1 MLRPFRVER
10 IDPMAYIEA
19 AKALGF
25 TDAVSIDAELVQCE
39 ESIRA
44 LCAPDKCGNYGSSW
58 ICPPG
63 CGSIESCRKIVDG
76 YKNAILVQSMSEN
89 VDFSNGEEML
99 NITKAHNELAVKLF
113 KQIRKEQGSAYL
125 LTTGGCGLCE
135 ECTFPDEPCR
145 IPDKNRGSL
154 SAFGINVTKLCEKAG
169 MEFSFANGIMR
180 MMACILY

>member
-1 MLRPFRVER
+1 MS
-10 IDPMAYIEA
+10 YIEA
-19 AKALGF
+19 AKKLGF
-25 TDAVSIDAELVQCE
+25 TNAVSIKSELILCE

-44 LCAPDKCGNYGSSW
+44 LCAPGKCGNYGSSW

-63 CGSIESCRKIVDG
+63 CGSIESCREIVAG
-76 YKNAILVQSMSEN
+76 YEKAVLVQSMSEN
-89 VDFSNGEEML
+89 VDFSNAEEML

-113 KQIRKEQGSAYL
+113 EKIRKEQGSAYL

-135 ECTFPDEPCR
+135 ECTFPDQPCR

-154 SAFGINVTKLCEKAG
+154 SAFGINVTKLCEMAE
-169 MEFSFANGIMR
+169 MEFSFTTGVMR